1 MGRGV
6 WQDVKGA
13 GWGGGNREPWWS
25 KRGWCWQ
32 SRWRP
37 VTVLPVN
44 HILAGDNLIGWSDC
58 RACVCAAAAIREAEE
73 TNGKERGS
81 TMNPCSLS
89 PAHTQSSLFVFSKI
103 CSQSDHMTHFFNLC
117 LCLNRMSPKPS
128 HSFPVVSVS

>member
-44 HILAGDNLIGWSDC
+44 HFLAGDNLIGWSDC
-58 RACVCAAAAIREAEE
+58 RACVCAAAAIREADE
-73 TNGKERGS
+73 TNGKEWGS
-81 TMNPCSLS
+81 TITHALSLPHTHKAAGLFSQKSVPRVITWHTSSTYVCIWTESPQNP
-89 PAHTQSSLFVFSKI
+89 H
-103 CSQSDHMTHFFNLC
+103 THFL
-117 LCLNRMSPKPS
+117 
-128 HSFPVVSVS
+128 